1 MPDIDRRTLI
11 RRGTAALA
19 VLAAGPRLA
28 AALGGCGPITPTSSD
43 GLGRVTI
50 SLAEHA
56 SLEAVGGFELLY
68 VEDLGIHLAA
78 VRVEADGESPLAVM
92 DAVCTHAG
100 CLVDVYDRTKE
111 RLVCTCHSSEFEL
124 DGGPVSGPAT
134 VPLAVYASTLQGDVL
149 TVDLD
154 QVL

>member
-1 MPDIDRRTLI
+1 MPDIDRRTVI

-19 VLAAGPRLA
+19 ALLAGPRLS
-28 AALGGCGPITPTSSD
+28 AALGGCGPISPTSSD

-50 SLAEHA
+50 SLADHVA
-56 SLEAVGGFELLY
+56 LEEVGGFELLY

-78 VRVEADGESPLAVM
+78 VRVEAEGESPLVVM

-100 CLVDVYDRTKE
+100 CLVDVYDRGIE
-111 RLVCTCHSSEFEL
+111 RLVCTCHASEFEL
-124 DGGPVSGPAT
+124 DGEPVSGPAT
-134 VPLAVYASTLQGDVL
+134 APLTVYASTLDGDVL

-154 QVL
+154 EAL